1 MQTLINSK
9 VKLGTSLVVQW
20 LRICLAMEEIQVWSL
35 VRELRAH
42 MQWSY
47 RALALLSLCATTRE
61 SMHHTET
68 SSMAKILSA
77 ATKIQCSQIN
87 IFKCLKKKI
96 KKNQITWFSNR
107 QRTWIECFPEKT
119 YQLPKKYMKRCSASI
134 IIW

>member
-9 VKLGTSLVVQW
+9 AKLGTSLVVQW

-35 VRELRAH
+35 VRELRSR

-47 RALALLSLCATTRE
+47 CALALLSLCATTKE

-77 ATKIQCSQIN
+77 ATKIQYSQIN
-87 IFKCLKKKI
+87 IFKCFKKI

-107 QRTWIECFPEKT
+107 QRTWIEFFPEKT
-119 YQLPKKYMKRCSASI
+119 YQLPKKYMKMCSTSV

>member
-9 VKLGTSLVVQW
+9 AKLGTSLVVQW

-35 VRELRAH
+35 VRELRSR

-47 RALALLSLCATTRE
+47 CALALLSLCATTKE

-77 ATKIQCSQIN
+77 ATKIQYSQIN
-87 IFKCLKKKI
+87 IFKCFKKI

-107 QRTWIECFPEKT
+107 QRTWIEFFPEKT
-119 YQLPKKYMKRCSASI
+119 YQLPKKYMKRCSTSV